1 MTEGLSRK
9 KEVQGGHRS
18 STTCIISQIY
28 ETTESTDEVEVI
40 VTKLRQCKLVLQ
52 EKLEII
58 KQLDDEI
65 LQLVDDEEVENEIEQ
80 ADTFK
85 ERVQRAMIDSSRA
98 LETREGMITITPSTP
113 LRDSSSPPIPTV
125 PTTTSVSTSLPN
137 GLTQSLSDYSC
148 E

>member
-18 STTCIISQIY
+18 STTRIISQIY
-28 ETTESTDEVEVI
+28 ETTESKDEVEVI
-40 VTKLRQCKLVLQ
+40 VTKLRQCKLALQ

-85 ERVQRAMIDSSRA
+85 ERGQRAMIDSSRA
-98 LETREGMITITPSTP
+98 LKTREGMVTITPSTQGFFQP
-113 LRDSSSPPIPTV
+113 SYTNCSDHYKCQH
-125 PTTTSVSTSLPN
+125 LPN